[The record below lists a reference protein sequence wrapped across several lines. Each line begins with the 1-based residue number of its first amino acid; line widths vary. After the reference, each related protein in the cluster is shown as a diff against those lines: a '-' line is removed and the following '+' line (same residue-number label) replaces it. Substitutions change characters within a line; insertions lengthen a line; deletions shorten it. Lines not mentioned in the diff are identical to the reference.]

1 MPELPEVET
10 IKNEISPKLIGRHI
24 KEIILLWDGIVKLP
38 SVEEFKTKLT
48 GRKIRDLNRRGKY
61 LLVGLNY
68 ADTLIIH
75 LKMSGSL
82 LIASENTEVPKYT
95 RAILKLDDGNVVYF
109 RDPRKFGRMWL
120 VGDIDTV
127 VGKLGPEALS
137 RELSPKRLAEIMSKR
152 KAPIK
157 ALLCDQGLIAG
168 IGNLYAD
175 EALFEAKIHPMRT
188 GESLTQDEIIG
199 LHKAIREVLLA
210 GIKNKGAS
218 IVNYYR
224 PDGTTGTA
232 HCEFRVAHRKGETC
246 FVCGTPIQRIVV
258 RGRGTY
264 FCPKCQVRP
273 I

>member
-24 KEIILLWDGIVKLP
+24 KEVILLWDGIVKLP
-38 SVEEFKTKLT
+38 SVEEFKTGLS
-48 GRKIRDLNRRGKY
+48 GRKIRDINRRGKY

-82 LIASENTEVPKYT
+82 LVASDNAEPPQYT
-95 RAILKLDDGNVVYF
+95 RAILKLDDGTNVYF

-120 VGDIDTV
+120 VEDIDTV
-127 VGKLGPEALS
+127 VGKLGPEALG
-137 RELSPKRLAEIMSKR
+137 RDLTPKRLAEMMAKH

-175 EALFEAKIHPMRT
+175 EALFAAKIHPMRT
-188 GESLTQDEIIG
+188 GESLTEDEVIR
-199 LHKAIREVLLA
+199 LQKAIREVLLS

-224 PDGTTGTA
+224 PDGTKGTA
-232 HCEFRVAHRKGETC
+232 HSEFRIAHRRGENC
-246 FVCGTPIQRIVV
+246 YVCGMPVQRIVV

-264 FCPKCQVRP
+264 FCPKCQV
-273 I
+273 